1 LSIFIV
7 TVSILVY
14 PYTLDLKINFIGYL
28 ALITLLSSLYLIFFS
43 NKKKKQDFMGEES
56 ASLLDDSP
64 ITFINKGKV
73 KDLKKIIEVHNFD
86 SSFSMA
92 LIGKWGSGKSSYL
105 KTLEDELKENER
117 YEIISIN
124 VWQLENSENIT
135 HEIKKELDNIIF
147 KYDKVLWLIQV
158 IKRLFI
164 QDYFSIISKY
174 LTKSPIKVSFAFE
187 PTLRESKNDLNQIL
201 TQVLDRRKIIL
212 LIDEL
217 DRISS
222 ENEILNIFKVI
233 HYVDDFKNV
242 FSITA
247 MDIEQIAKQIENIE
261 YIHKIFNLKYIIPS
275 IDKDDIVNFYKDEI
289 FEKSKKYIKEEE
301 FENILKNFSII
312 SVISNYRIIKNSFN
326 DTFIFINSLQE
337 KHLDWDKYISFK
349 FIFILN
355 LIKAVNFEFYSY
367 IILNRGLF
375 TVIEFS
381 KIGGEG
387 KDENQKKF
395 LEKRPKL
402 ENISISLDFKK
413 LIELIKYLTRCRYGV
428 EQSYD
433 IYQSCSIYKYH
444 ITEDR
449 YTQFIS
455 DTSKLNEY
463 VKNLHFPTDKY
474 KFLLNLIDRIS
485 ENKKEQTRILN
496 EIIPILLD
504 MEKLLLSKNPFHNS
518 SSWIPRNDS
527 SKSFPYLVKLATK
540 SFVHTSNKEQL
551 LRLINND
558 AIARIFMK
566 YILENFVKED
576 NNEGWDD
583 KLIED
588 LLREYFK
595 TKVDDEDEM
604 RISIREFSY
613 ILEQPFPFNEKVM
626 PLYKIIYE
634 FGKQQEYISCE
645 ILKYKSTEDILK
657 IISYL
662 GTVPSKFIIDDF
674 EYNVIP
680 SFSRSPISW
689 TGKKLKEEL
698 ETLK

>member
-1 LSIFIV
+1 MSIFIV
-7 TVSILVY
+7 TVAILVY
-14 PYTLDLKINFIGYL
+14 PYTLDLKINFIGFL
-28 ALITLLSSLYLIFFS
+28 VIITLLSSIYLIFFS
-43 NKKKKQDFMGEES
+43 NKKKKQEFMGEES
-56 ASLLDDSP
+56 ALLLDDSP
-64 ITFINKGKV
+64 ITFINKEKV

-105 KTLEDELKENER
+105 KTLEDELKEN
-117 YEIISIN
+117 EIISIN

-201 TQVLDRRKIIL
+201 TQVLNRRKIIL

-222 ENEILNIFKVI
+222 ENELLNIFKVI

-247 MDIEQIAKQIENIE
+247 MDIGQIAKQIENID

-275 IDKDDIVNFYKDEI
+275 IDKDEIVNFYKDEI
-289 FEKSKKYIKEEE
+289 FEKSKKYIKQEE
-301 FENILKNFSII
+301 FEKILKNFSII

-367 IILNRGLF
+367 VIFNRGLF
-375 TVIEFS
+375 TVIKFS

-402 ENISISLDFKK
+402 ENISMSLDFKK
-413 LIELIKYLTRCRYGV
+413 LIELIKYLTRYGI

-449 YTQFIS
+449 YAQFIS

-496 EIIPILLD
+496 EIITILLD

-540 SFVHTSNKEQL
+540 SFVHTSNKKQL
-551 LRLINND
+551 FQLINND
-558 AIARIFMK
+558 TTASIFME
-566 YILENFVKED
+566 YVLENFVKED
-576 NNEGWDD
+576 NNEGWDN

-588 LLREYFK
+588 LLEEYLK
-595 TKVDDEDEM
+595 TLNNLDANIIQRK
-604 RISIREFSY
+604 IYS
-613 ILEQPFPFNEKVM
+613 ILELLRQSFPFNEKVM

-645 ILKYKSTEDILK
+645 ILKYKGIEDILK

-662 GTVPSKFIIDDF
+662 GTIPSEFIVDDF

-680 SFSRSPISW
+680 SFSRSSISW
-689 TGKKLKEEL
+689 SGKKLKEEL
-698 ETLK
+698 EKLK